1 VSETPCAADPER
13 WFPDD
18 DTPTDVVEEVQAE
31 CYAACG
37 DARRIACLKAG
48 VHEPHGIWGGW
59 TEADR
64 AELLSRRKA
73 VTT

>member
-1 VSETPCAADPER
+1 MGDVPCAADPDR
-13 WFPDD
+13 WFSDD
-18 DTPTDVVEEVQAE
+18 EDVVEEAQAQ

-48 VHEPHGIWGGW
+48 IHEPHGIWGGW

-64 AELLSRRKA
+64 AALLSRRKA
-73 VTT
+73 VMT